1 MGGAGRSLNG
11 RTRSPDRGTTPDVR
25 RLQVQPDASGRSATP
40 GGAPAAQAEGT
51 AVIGRPYSDF
61 AVPPF
66 PVGPKLV
73 LCARQKLGWSQ
84 RPGRA
89 PCPRCARLG
98 PLGRPQGSRST
109 RSRRAA
115 LGIALRPELF
125 RDPESE
131 FARSVTFP
139 LRPHFSPTAFL
150 LGRLSRPRAVRPG
163 SLAPSFARCF
173 ACSLAPSL
181 PPSLADPRP
190 QRRPRGVSG
199 EPLRAVFMTTVKR

>member
-40 GGAPAAQAEGT
+40 GGAPAPQAEGT

-89 PCPRCARLG
+89 PMSAV
-98 PLGRPQGSRST
+98 RSAW
-109 RSRRAA
+109 AA
-115 LGIALRPELF
+115 GAPPWVALRPLASGCTWSRLTPGGVPRSGERVRLF
-125 RDPESE
+125 SDLPAPPTFFSCSVL
-131 FARSVTFP
+131 ARSPFAPSCGASSLPGALARSLPCALACTFP
-139 LRPHFSPTAFL
+139 PAHSRRSPAPAATAWLQWRPIPWRS
-150 LGRLSRPRAVRPG
+150 
-163 SLAPSFARCF
+163 
-173 ACSLAPSL
+173 
-181 PPSLADPRP
+181 
-190 QRRPRGVSG
+190 
-199 EPLRAVFMTTVKR
+199 